1 MEETADHL
9 LLAQAMR
16 GGEGERVHSAQLA
29 IRAFAQQALD
39 GGGDVRPRRLPQQR
53 HMGGGLFPESHPP

>member
-1 MEETADHL
+1 ML
-9 LLAQAMR
+9 

-29 IRAFAQQALD
+29 FGAFAQQPLD

-53 HMGGGLFPESHPP
+53 DMGVGLFPESHPP